1 MAKEQVKFMLKRV
14 LFPTDFSQVAEGIIR
29 WLPNLKNMGVEEVV
43 LVRVINLTKVVGV
56 TSGFNVD
63 SWIKHEEEESE
74 KELSRIVDRLKEGGI
89 GARYVTPVPRGDP
102 VAEVVKS
109 AEEENVDF
117 IVIGSKGKG
126 FLKEILMGS
135 ISEGVVRK
143 SKIPVM
149 VAKPKCFETENG
161 FFECEMER
169 DPLDR
174 ILFAYDFSEHSQR
187 IIDYVKDAA
196 VSGGNEVIILNVV
209 ENKMD
214 KEKESLLESAE
225 NELKEQG
232 IDVKVII
239 KDGSPYKEVIK
250 TSKEENASMVM
261 MGSRGMGF
269 LGGAF
274 LGSTTDSVVRQS
286 EIPVFVFKS

>member
-1 MAKEQVKFMLKRV
+1 MLKRA
-14 LFPTDFSQVAEGIIR
+14 LFPTDFSQVAEGIVR
-29 WLPNLKNMGVEEVV
+29 WLPNLKHMGVEEIV

-63 SWIKHEEEESE
+63 AWIKHEEEVSE
-74 KELSRIVDRLKEGGI
+74 EELSKMVERLKENGI

-109 AEEENVDF
+109 GEEENADF

-135 ISEGVVRK
+135 VSEGVVRK
-143 SKIPVM
+143 SEIPVM
-149 VAKPKCFETENG
+149 VVKPKCFKTENG
-161 FFECEMER
+161 SFECEMQR
-169 DPLDR
+169 DPLEK
-174 ILFAYDFSEHSQR
+174 ILFAYDFSEHSR
-187 IIDYVKDAA
+187 GIINYVKEAA
-196 VSGGNEVIILNVV
+196 VSGGKEVIILNVV

-214 KEKESLLESAE
+214 KEKESLLEAAE
-225 NELKEQG
+225 KELEEQG
-232 IDVKVII
+232 VNTKVLI
-239 KDGSPYKEVIK
+239 KEGSPYKEIIK

-261 MGSRGMGF
+261 MGSRGLGF

-274 LGSTTDSVVRQS
+274 LGSTTDSVVRHS
-286 EIPVFVFKS
+286 EIPVFVFKH

>member
-1 MAKEQVKFMLKRV
+1 MLKRA

-29 WLPNLKNMGVEEVV
+29 WLPSLKKMGVEEVV

-74 KELSRIVDRLKEGGI
+74 KELSKMVDRLKENGI

-109 AEEENVDF
+109 AEEVNADF
-117 IVIGSKGKG
+117 IVMGSKGKG

-135 ISEGVVRK
+135 VSEGVVRK

-149 VAKPKCFETENG
+149 VVKPKCFKTENG
-161 FFECEMER
+161 SFECEMQR

-174 ILFAYDFSEHSQR
+174 ILFAYDFSEYSQGL
-187 IIDYVKDAA
+187 IKYVKDAA
-196 VSGGNEVIILNVV
+196 VSGGKEVVLLNVV

-232 IDVKVII
+232 INVKVVI
-239 KDGSPYKEVIK
+239 KEGSPYKEILK
-250 TSKEENASMVM
+250 SSKEENASMVM
-261 MGSRGMGF
+261 MGSRGLGF

-286 EIPVFVFKS
+286 EIPVFVFKY